1 MKINYYI
8 KNRLYV
14 YVIASDSL
22 IIFDRPELSQELL
35 NLIDKY
41 DDMVYIELNKNKYI
55 RVKEN
60 VIKILNFY
68 FGK

>member
-8 KNRLYV
+8 KNRL

-22 IIFDRPELSQELL
+22 IIFDRPDLSQELL

-41 DDMVYIELNKNKYI
+41 DDMVYVELNKNKYI

>member
-14 YVIASDSL
+14 IASDSL
-22 IIFDRPELSQELL
+22 IIFDRSELSQDLL

>member
-8 KNRLYV
+8 KNRL

-41 DDMVYIELNKNKYI
+41 DDMVYVELNKNKYI

>member
-8 KNRLYV
+8 KNRL

-35 NLIDKY
+35 DLIDKY
-41 DDMVYIELNKNKYI
+41 DDMVYVELNKNKYI

>member
-8 KNRLYV
+8 KNRL

>member
-8 KNRLYV
+8 KNRL

-22 IIFDRPELSQELL
+22 IIFDRPDLSQELL

>member
-8 KNRLYV
+8 KNRL

-41 DDMVYIELNKNKYI
+41 DDMVYIELNKNKYCKPNAKYNGSLKLY
-55 RVKEN
+55 VK
-60 VIKILNFY
+60 I
-68 FGK
+68 